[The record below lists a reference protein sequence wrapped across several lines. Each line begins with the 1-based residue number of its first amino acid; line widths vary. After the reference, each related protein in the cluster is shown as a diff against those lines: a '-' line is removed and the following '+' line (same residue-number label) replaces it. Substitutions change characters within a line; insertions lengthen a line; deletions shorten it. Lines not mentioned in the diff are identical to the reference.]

1 MLEVEAILAV
11 EPRAANTAALES
23 RVSRPRGCA
32 SLAISGREE
41 RENLM
46 SRMKFEWSLASALAV
61 AASGT
66 VLAGGGKGTFSL
78 TLLHH
83 HDGESKLIGA
93 SPSQPDF
100 GGIARFATV
109 VAHAKA
115 AAPGGVLML
124 TSGDNF
130 LAGAQWDCSLEHGV
144 PYYDSIALNLIGYD
158 ALGLGN
164 HDFDFG
170 PEVLANFIE
179 GFAPDV
185 PFLSANLD
193 VAPEPSLAA
202 LAAAGRIAPSTLLE
216 IEGRL
221 VGVVGATTT
230 QLPFISSP
238 GDVIV
243 DPDVPGA
250 VQAQIDDLLAA
261 GARIIVL
268 TSHLQ
273 SVSEDLALIPM
284 LRGVD
289 IAIAGGGDDLLANP
303 GTALLPGD
311 TSAGPYPILVSD
323 ADGRVVPVVTTTGDY
338 RYLGRL
344 EATFDAGGEILSI
357 SPDSGPIRVIG
368 GDFPDAVVA
377 DPVIQSL
384 VVDPV
389 EACVEALELN
399 VIAVNEVPL
408 DGRTSQVRSRETNEG
423 NLCADALRWQASR
436 LAADYGVPVP
446 QVALQNG
453 GGIRNDSIVPVGDFT
468 ELDSFDILPFVN
480 FVSVFP
486 AVPVETL
493 KQVLENA
500 VSRIAPPPG
509 SPTSGNGRFAQ
520 ISGFRFTY
528 NVDLPPGSRVTG
540 VVLDNGPVVVSN
552 GMVVEGAE
560 PITVATVDF
569 LARGG
574 DQYPF
579 GDLPFVNLGV
589 TCQQGLESYVIAGLG
604 GRISADQYPVEGQGR
619 IVRLDNPADLN
630 DDSVINAADLAILLS
645 LWGACPLTGAC
656 AGDLD
661 GDGIVGA
668 SDVTVL
674 LASWTL

>member
-1 MLEVEAILAV
+1 
-11 EPRAANTAALES
+11 
-23 RVSRPRGCA
+23 
-32 SLAISGREE
+32 
-41 RENLM
+41 
-46 SRMKFEWSLASALAV
+46 
-61 AASGT
+61 
-66 VLAGGGKGTFSL
+66 
-78 TLLHH
+78 
-83 HDGESKLIGA
+83 
-93 SPSQPDF
+93 
-100 GGIARFATV
+100 
-109 VAHAKA
+109 
-115 AAPGGVLML
+115 
-124 TSGDNF
+124 
-130 LAGAQWDCSLEHGV
+130 V

-158 ALGLGN
+158 ALCLGN

-170 PEVLANFIE
+170 PDVLANFIE
-179 GFAPDV
+179 GFAPEV

-193 VAPEPSLAA
+193 VSPEPALAA
-202 LAAAGRIAPSTLLE
+202 LAAVGRIAPSTLLE

-243 DPDVPGA
+243 NPDVQGA
-250 VQAQIDDLLAA
+250 VQAQIDDLIAA
-261 GARIIVL
+261 GAKVIVL

-273 SVSEDLALIPM
+273 SVTEDLALVPT

-303 GTALLPGD
+303 GTPLLPGD
-311 TSAGPYPILVSD
+311 TAVGPYPILVAD
-323 ADGRVVPVVTTTGDY
+323 ADGRTVPVVTTTGDY

-344 EATFDAGGEILSI
+344 EATFDAAGELVSI
-357 SPDSGPIRVIG
+357 NPDSGPIRVLG
-368 GDFPDAVVA
+368 GDYPDAVTA
-377 DPVIQSL
+377 DPTIQAL

-389 EACVEALELN
+389 ETCVAELASN
-399 VIAVNEVPL
+399 VIAENEVPL

-423 NLCADALRWQASR
+423 NLCADALRWQASQ
-436 LAADYGVPVP
+436 LAATYGVPEP

-453 GGIRNDSIVPVGDFT
+453 GGIRNNSIVPVGPFT
-468 ELDSFDILPFVN
+468 ELDSYGILPFAN

-486 AVPVETL
+486 EVPVETF
-493 KQVLENA
+493 KAVLENA

-509 SPTSGNGRFAQ
+509 APTSGNGRFAQ

-560 PITVATVDF
+560 PITVATIDF

-589 TCQQGLESYVIAGLG
+589 TYQQALENFVIDGLG
-604 GRISADQYPVEGQGR
+604 GVISAEAYPVEGQGR

-630 DDSVINAADLAILLS
+630 DDSVINAADLAILLG
-645 LWGACPLTGAC
+645 LWGSCDPDALCP
-656 AGDLD
+656 GDLD
-661 GDGIVGA
+661 GDQMVGA

>member
-1 MLEVEAILAV
+1 M
-11 EPRAANTAALES
+11 
-23 RVSRPRGCA
+23 
-32 SLAISGREE
+32 
-41 RENLM
+41 
-46 SRMKFEWSLASALAV
+46 
-61 AASGT
+61 
-66 VLAGGGKGTFSL
+66 
-78 TLLHH
+78 
-83 HDGESKLIGA
+83 
-93 SPSQPDF
+93 
-100 GGIARFATV
+100 
-109 VAHAKA
+109 
-115 AAPGGVLML
+115 
-124 TSGDNF
+124 
-130 LAGAQWDCSLEHGV
+130 
-144 PYYDSIALNLIGYD
+144 
-158 ALGLGN
+158 
-164 HDFDFG
+164 
-170 PEVLANFIE
+170 
-179 GFAPDV
+179 
-185 PFLSANLD
+185 
-193 VAPEPSLAA
+193 
-202 LAAAGRIAPSTLLE
+202 
-216 IEGRL
+216 
-221 VGVVGATTT
+221 
-230 QLPFISSP
+230 
-238 GDVIV
+238 
-243 DPDVPGA
+243 
-250 VQAQIDDLLAA
+250 
-261 GARIIVL
+261 
-268 TSHLQ
+268 
-273 SVSEDLALIPM
+273 
-284 LRGVD
+284 
-289 IAIAGGGDDLLANP
+289 
-303 GTALLPGD
+303 
-311 TSAGPYPILVSD
+311 
-323 ADGRVVPVVTTTGDY
+323 
-338 RYLGRL
+338 
-344 EATFDAGGEILSI
+344 
-357 SPDSGPIRVIG
+357 IG
-368 GDFPDAVVA
+368 GDFPDAVSA

>member
-1 MLEVEAILAV
+1 M
-11 EPRAANTAALES
+11 TA
-23 RVSRPRGCA
+23 RR
-32 SLAISGREE
+32 
-41 RENLM
+41 N
-46 SRMKFEWSLASALAV
+46 EWSLA
-61 AASGT
+61 AAT
-66 VLAGGGKGTFSL
+66 VLAAAATGTAMAGGEEAFTL
-78 TLLHH
+78 TLLHNN
-83 HDGESKLIGA
+83 DGESKLISA
-93 SPSQPDF
+93 SASQPDF

-109 VAHAKA
+109 VANAKA
-115 AAPGGVLML
+115 AAPGGVLTL

-130 LAGAQWDCSLEHGV
+130 LAGAQWDCSLTNGV

-158 ALGLGN
+158 ALCLGN

-170 PEVLANFIE
+170 PDVLANFIE
-179 GFAPDV
+179 GFSADV

-193 VAPEPSLAA
+193 VTPEPALAA
-202 LAAAGRIAPSTLLE
+202 LAAAGRIAPSTLVE

-243 DPDVPGA
+243 DPDVQGA
-250 VQAQIDDLLAA
+250 VQAQIDALIAA
-261 GARIIVL
+261 GAKIIVL

-284 LRGVD
+284 LRGID

-303 GTALLPGD
+303 GTPLLPGD
-311 TSAGPYPILVSD
+311 AAVGPYPILVTD
-323 ADGRVVPVVTTTGDY
+323 ADGRIVPVVTTTGDY

-344 EATFDAGGEILSI
+344 EATFDAAGEILSI
-357 SPDSGPIRVIG
+357 NPDSGPIRVLG
-368 GDFPDAVVA
+368 GDYPDAVAA
-377 DPVIQSL
+377 DPTIQSL

-389 EACVEALELN
+389 ETCVAGLASN

-423 NLCADALRWQASR
+423 NLCADALRWQASQ
-436 LAADYGVPVP
+436 LAAQYGAPVP

-453 GGIRNDSIVPVGDFT
+453 GGIRNNSIIPVGPFS
-468 ELDSFDILPFVN
+468 ELDSYGMLPFAN
-480 FVSVFP
+480 FVSIFP
-486 AVPVETL
+486 SVPVETF

-509 SPTSGNGRFAQ
+509 APTSGNGRFAQ
-520 ISGFRFTY
+520 VSGFRFTY

-540 VVLDNGPVVVSN
+540 VVLDNGPVIVSN
-552 GMVVEGAE
+552 GMVVEGVE
-560 PITVATVDF
+560 PISVATIDF

-589 TCQQGLESYVIAGLG
+589 TYQQALENFVIEGLAGVI
-604 GRISADQYPVEGQGR
+604 SVEQYPVEGQGR

-630 DDSVINAADLAILLS
+630 DDSVINAADLAILLG
-645 LWGACPLTGAC
+645 LWGPCPTKGGC
-656 AGDLD
+656 VGDLD
-661 GDGIVGA
+661 GDGSIGA

>member
-1 MLEVEAILAV
+1 MLDAKNDWSLL
-11 EPRAANTAALES
+11 TAAAIAAAAT
-23 RVSRPRGCA
+23 GA
-32 SLAISGREE
+32 S
-41 RENLM
+41 
-46 SRMKFEWSLASALAV
+46 F
-61 AASGT
+61 
-66 VLAGGGKGTFSL
+66 GGGKGAFTL
-78 TLLHH
+78 TLLHNN
-83 HDGESKLIGA
+83 DGESKLISS

-109 VAHAKA
+109 VANAKA
-115 AAPGGVLML
+115 AAPGGVLTL

-130 LAGAQWDCSLEHGV
+130 LAGAQWDCSLTNGV

-158 ALGLGN
+158 ALCLGN

-170 PEVLANFIE
+170 PDVLANFIE
-179 GFAPDV
+179 GFGPEV

-193 VAPEPSLAA
+193 VTPEPALAA
-202 LAAAGRIAPSTLLE
+202 LATAGRIAPSTLLE

-238 GDVIV
+238 GAVIV
-243 DPDVPGA
+243 NPDVQGA
-250 VQAQIDDLLAA
+250 VQAQIDALIAA
-261 GARIIVL
+261 GAKIVVL

-273 SVSEDLALIPM
+273 SVAEDLALIPT

-303 GTALLPGD
+303 GTPLLPGD
-311 TSAGPYPILVSD
+311 VAEGSYPILVTD
-323 ADGRVVPVVTTTGDY
+323 ADGRIVPVVTTTGDY

-344 EATFDAGGEILSI
+344 EVTFDAAGEIVSI
-357 SPDSGPIRVIG
+357 NPDSGPIRVLG
-368 GDFPDAVVA
+368 GDYPDAVAA
-377 DPVIQSL
+377 DPTIQSL

-389 EACVEALELN
+389 EACVESLDLN
-399 VIAVNEVPL
+399 VIAINEVPL
-408 DGRTSQVRSRETNEG
+408 DGRTSQIRSRETNEG
-423 NLCADALRWQASR
+423 NLCADALRWQASQ
-436 LAADYGVPVP
+436 LAAAYGVPVP

-453 GGIRNDSIVPVGDFT
+453 GGIRNNSIVPTGPFT
-468 ELDSFDILPFVN
+468 ELDSYSILPFAN

-486 AVPVETL
+486 SVPVETF

-509 SPTSGNGRFAQ
+509 APTSGNGRFAQ
-520 ISGFRFTY
+520 VSGFRFTY
-528 NVDLPPGSRVTG
+528 NVDLPPGSRVSG
-540 VVLDNGPVVVSN
+540 VVLDNGPVIVSN
-552 GMVVEGAE
+552 GLVVEGAE
-560 PITVATVDF
+560 PISVATIDF

-579 GDLPFVNLGV
+579 GGLPFVNLGV
-589 TCQQGLESYVIAGLG
+589 TYQQALENFVIEGLG
-604 GRISADQYPVEGQGR
+604 GAISAEAYPVEGQGR

-630 DDSVINAADLAILLS
+630 DDSVINAADLAILLG
-645 LWGACPLTGAC
+645 LWGPCAPAGVC

-661 GDGIVGA
+661 GDGLVGA

>member
-1 MLEVEAILAV
+1 MHRNRNNWHAV
-11 EPRAANTAALES
+11 
-23 RVSRPRGCA
+23 
-32 SLAISGREE
+32 
-41 RENLM
+41 
-46 SRMKFEWSLASALAV
+46 V
-61 AASGT
+61 AT
-66 VLAGGGKGTFSL
+66 VLAAAAAGTSLAGTKGSFTL
-78 TLLHH
+78 TLLHNN
-83 HDGESKLIGA
+83 DGESKLISA
-93 SPSQPDF
+93 SASQPDF

-109 VAHAKA
+109 VANAKA

-130 LAGAQWDCSLEHGV
+130 LAGAQWDCSLSHGV

-158 ALGLGN
+158 ALCLGN

-170 PEVLANFIE
+170 PDVLANFIE
-179 GFAPDV
+179 GFAPEV

-193 VAPEPSLAA
+193 VSPEPALAA
-202 LAAAGRIAPSTLLE
+202 LAAVGRIAPSTLLE

-243 DPDVPGA
+243 NPDVQGA
-250 VQAQIDDLLAA
+250 VQAQIDDLIAA
-261 GARIIVL
+261 GAKVIVL

-273 SVSEDLALIPM
+273 SVTEDLALVPT

-303 GTALLPGD
+303 GTPLLPGD
-311 TSAGPYPILVSD
+311 TAVGPYPILVAD
-323 ADGRVVPVVTTTGDY
+323 ADGRTVPVVTTTGDY

-344 EATFDAGGEILSI
+344 EATFDAAGELVSI
-357 SPDSGPIRVIG
+357 NPDSGPIRVLG
-368 GDFPDAVVA
+368 GDYPDAVTA
-377 DPVIQSL
+377 DPTIQAL

-389 EACVEALELN
+389 ETCVAELASN
-399 VIAVNEVPL
+399 VIAENEVPL

-423 NLCADALRWQASR
+423 NLCADALRWQASQ
-436 LAADYGVPVP
+436 LAATYGVPEP

-453 GGIRNDSIVPVGDFT
+453 GGIRNNSIVPVGPFT
-468 ELDSFDILPFVN
+468 ELDSYGILPFAN

-486 AVPVETL
+486 EVPVETF
-493 KQVLENA
+493 KAVLENA

-509 SPTSGNGRFAQ
+509 APTSGSGRFAQ
-520 ISGFRFTY
+520 VSGFRFTY

-560 PITVATVDF
+560 PITVATIDF

-589 TCQQGLESYVIAGLG
+589 TYQQALENFVIDGLG
-604 GRISADQYPVEGQGR
+604 GVISAEAYPVEGQGR

-630 DDSVINAADLAILLS
+630 DDSVINAADLAILLG
-645 LWGACPLTGAC
+645 LWGSCDPDALCP
-656 AGDLD
+656 GDLD
-661 GDGIVGA
+661 GDQMVGA

>member
-1 MLEVEAILAV
+1 
-11 EPRAANTAALES
+11 
-23 RVSRPRGCA
+23 
-32 SLAISGREE
+32 
-41 RENLM
+41 M
-46 SRMKFEWSLASALAV
+46 SRMKIEWSLASALAV

-78 TLLHH
+78 TLLHNN
-83 HDGESKLIGA
+83 DGESKLISA

-109 VAHAKA
+109 VANAKA

-130 LAGAQWDCSLEHGV
+130 LAGAQWDCSLEQGV

-158 ALGLGN
+158 ALCLGN

-238 GDVIV
+238 GDVV
-243 DPDVPGA
+243 VNPDVQGA
-250 VQAQIDDLLAA
+250 VQTQIDALLAA
-261 GARIIVL
+261 GAKIIVL

-273 SVSEDLALIPM
+273 SVTEDLALIPT

-289 IAIAGGGDDLLANP
+289 IAIAGGGDDLLANS
-303 GTALLPGD
+303 GTPLLPGD
-311 TSAGPYPILVSD
+311 TSAGPYPILATD
-323 ADGRVVPVVTTTGDY
+323 ADGRIVPVVTTTGDY

-344 EATFDAGGEILSI
+344 EATFDAAGEILSI
-357 SPDSGPIRVIG
+357 NPDSGPIRVLG
-368 GDFPDAVVA
+368 GDYPDAVAA
-377 DPVIQSL
+377 DPTIQSL

-389 EACVEALELN
+389 ETCVAGLASN

-423 NLCADALRWQASR
+423 NLCADALRWQASQ
-436 LAADYGVPVP
+436 LASQYGAPVP

-453 GGIRNDSIVPVGDFT
+453 GGIRNNSIIPVGPFS
-468 ELDSFDILPFVN
+468 ELDSYGMLPFAN
-480 FVSVFP
+480 FVSIFP
-486 AVPVETL
+486 SVPVETF

-509 SPTSGNGRFAQ
+509 APTSGNGRFAQ
-520 ISGFRFTY
+520 VSGFRFTY

-540 VVLDNGPVVVSN
+540 VVLDNGPVIVSD

-560 PITVATVDF
+560 PISIATIDF

-589 TCQQGLESYVIAGLG
+589 TYQQALETYLIEGLG
-604 GRISADQYPVEGQGR
+604 GVISADRYPVEGQGR

-645 LWGACPLTGAC
+645 LWGECPLSGGC

-661 GDGIVGA
+661 GDGFVGA